1 LIGSL
6 IAQSRLTQKDLSF
19 TKKDLKMKTFIAL
32 LVGSTLMIGAVGC
45 DNVSKT
51 SSEAP
56 ANTDKT
62 ISPSSQ
68 ATKETKNDATS
79 STRKAQIESDIRARE
94 QRSNITGGDT
104 KRANGDL
111 QSEVRGK
118 LEANIPTGKL
128 TVDAKDGIV
137 TIGGTVSNKAQ
148 LDKIEPL
155 AKQIKGVSSV
165 VNKVKVASTN
175 PS

>member
-1 LIGSL
+1 MKTFVSLLIGS
-6 IAQSRLTQKDLSF
+6 
-19 TKKDLKMKTFIAL
+19 
-32 LVGSTLMIGAVGC
+32 VLMVGAVGC

-56 ANTDKT
+56 ANTSST
-62 ISPSSQ
+62 SVAPSAQ
-68 ATKETKNDATS
+68 ATKDTKNDATN

-128 TVDAKDGIV
+128 TVDAKDGVV
-137 TIGGTVSNKAQ
+137 TVAGTVTTKEQ
-148 LDKIEPL
+148 LDKIDPL
-155 AKQIKGVSSV
+155 AKQIKGVKSV
-165 VNKVKVASTN
+165 INKVKIAATKPN
-175 PS
+175 

>member
-1 LIGSL
+1 
-6 IAQSRLTQKDLSF
+6 
-19 TKKDLKMKTFIAL
+19 MKTFISL
-32 LVGSTLMIGAVGC
+32 LIGSTLMIGAVGC

-51 SSEAP
+51 SSDAP
-56 ANTDKT
+56 ASTDKT
-62 ISPSSQ
+62 VATNAQ
-68 ATKETKNDATS
+68 ATKDTKNDATS
-79 STRKAQIESDIRARE
+79 SVRKAQVESDIRARE

-118 LEANIPTGKL
+118 LEANIPAAKL
-128 TVDAKDGIV
+128 TVDAKDGAV
-137 TIGGTVSNKAQ
+137 TISGTVSNKEQ

-165 VNKVKVASTN
+165 TNKVKIASTK

>member
-1 LIGSL
+1 
-6 IAQSRLTQKDLSF
+6 
-19 TKKDLKMKTFIAL
+19 MKTFISL
-32 LVGSTLMIGAVGC
+32 LVGSVLIIGAAGC

-56 ANTDKT
+56 ANTEKT
-62 ISPSSQ
+62 VAPNSQ

-79 STRKAQIESDIRARE
+79 ATRKAQIESDIRARE

-128 TVDAKDGIV
+128 TVDAKDGAV
-137 TIGGTVSNKAQ
+137 TISGTVSTQEQFN
-148 LDKIEPL
+148 KIEPL

-165 VNKVKVASTN
+165 TNKVKVASTK

>member
-1 LIGSL
+1 
-6 IAQSRLTQKDLSF
+6 
-19 TKKDLKMKTFIAL
+19 MKTFISL
-32 LVGSTLMIGAVGC
+32 LVGSALLIGAVGC

-62 ISPSSQ
+62 ISPNSQ

-79 STRKAQIESDIRARE
+79 STRKAQIESDIRAHE
-94 QRSNITGGDT
+94 QRNNITGGDT

-137 TIGGTVSNKAQ
+137 TIGGTVSNQAQ

-165 VNKVKVASTN
+165 VNKVKVASAN